1 MLKVKSGTRSQVEAQ
16 EVVGRRG
23 VAQREPTRQG
33 LKIKIQFLM
42 AFRVVIIT
50 TFLGSIILFRPPIT
64 ELPFIF
70 PISFIIALT
79 YLLTIIYAVMLPR
92 VKSLGRFC
100 YMQIVGDLLLVTGVV
115 YYTGGVDSFFSFLYI
130 LTIIVAS
137 MILYRR
143 GSYISASA
151 ASICFGIVVNLE
163 FYHVLEPKPYYL
175 DFLVPRDSEYLLY
188 TLSLKIAAFYV
199 VAFLS
204 GHLAGKLKETGEEL
218 EESKEDLKELKNFHE
233 NVVHSMQIGLLTVD
247 LHYNITSLNRHGQE
261 VLGLKEWE
269 VAGRSC
275 LEIWPQDR
283 FKELYDEYAYSRPS
297 VHRFEG
303 LYDRGDGKELHLG
316 FTLSRL
322 EDDEN
327 KIKGLIITFTDLSA
341 VKALE
346 EKMKRSERLAFIGE
360 MASGMA
366 HEVRNPLAS
375 ISGSIQM
382 LNQKEDQDGTRRQLM
397 GIVLKETERLD
408 KIITDFLSYARPG
421 PSRKELVDVNAIIL
435 ETAQLLGAGQDEGS
449 RNHFR
454 ARLQESPVL
463 AMVDPQE
470 LRQVLWNLCMNS
482 LESMDAQGVLTVSTR
497 LQEKPFQIRQTNT
510 VRFAD
515 VNAVDGSPDG
525 YVEITVEDTG
535 RGIPRKEL
543 DRLFDPFY
551 TTKEGGTGLGLAI
564 AYRIVEKHDGFID
577 VESEVNQGTRMHV
590 FLPAWPKEPSGSGV
604 GHTHKPKGKEEG

>member
-1 MLKVKSGTRSQVEAQ
+1 M
-16 EVVGRRG
+16 
-23 VAQREPTRQG
+23 AQREPTRQG

-92 VKSLGRFC
+92 VKRLGRFC
-100 YMQIVGDLLLVTGVV
+100 YIQIVGDLLLVTAVV

-137 MILYRR
+137 MILYKR

-204 GHLAGKLKETGEEL
+204 GHLAGKLKEAGEEL

-247 LHYNITSLNRHGQE
+247 LLYNITSLNRHGQE

-269 VAGRSC
+269 VVGRSC

-303 LYDRGDGKELHLG
+303 LYDRGDGQELHLG

-327 KIKGLIITFTDLSA
+327 KVKGLIITFTDLSA
-341 VKALE
+341 IKALE

-382 LNQKEDQDGTRRQLM
+382 LNQREDQDGTRRQLM

-454 ARLQESPVL
+454 TRLQESPVL

-482 LESMDAQGVLTVSTR
+482 LESMNAQGVLTVSTR
-497 LQEKPFQIRQTNT
+497 LRGKPFHLRQTGT
-510 VRFAD
+510 VRFAG
-515 VNAVDGSPDG
+515 VSAVDGSSDG

-543 DRLFDPFY
+543 DRVFDPFY

-590 FLPAWPKEPSGSGV
+590 FLPAWSKEPSGSSV